1 MIRLLLLALMLA
13 PISTLATDRQD
24 TVPARFQGEWNVDL
38 EHCGT
43 GLNDSRLRINADR
56 IRFYE
61 SGGPIR
67 AVVTQG
73 EFDLAII
80 AELSGE
86 GQVWLSYKHFRLS
99 SDHTYLLDVT
109 DPDSEMIRYRCP
121 VAQNNGSG
129 AA

>member
-1 MIRLLLLALMLA
+1 MIRLSLLALVLA
-13 PISTLATDRQD
+13 SVPAAAAELHKA
-24 TVPARFQGEWNVDL
+24 VPARFLGEWNSEV

-43 GLNDSRLRINADR
+43 GLNDSRLRISTNR

-73 EFDLAII
+73 EFDLAVI

-86 GQVWLSYKHFRLS
+86 GQVWLSYRHFRLS
-99 SDHTYLLDVT
+99 ADHTYLIDVT
-109 DPDSEMIRYRCP
+109 DDETGMIRYRCP
-121 VAQNNGSG
+121 TASK
-129 AA
+129 